1 MVSNFQQDFI
11 SDEIFLYESIIHVPY
26 FLCYVPLFH
35 VQPGFDW
42 GQVDTNAL
50 AKCLLTLCRELKDTL
65 CLEPRLVKLKSPVY
79 ILGKKFV
86 IYIIK
91 YNVHGFFVLFY
102 NYTCKQKNRNYC
114 CVTYCKNTCT
124 CIWTGFYK
132 DRFIVS
138 EFKLNLHG
146 NDQRHE
152 HIAIIITIFL
162 QSALKR
168 KQLCTINLYICT
180 PTVCP
185 TSRITCTGTC
195 ICFGHELI
203 LNLIILFFMVHVQ
216 YVKHVQ

>member
-102 NYTCKQKNRNYC
+102 NYTSK
-114 CVTYCKNTCT
+114 
-124 CIWTGFYK
+124 
-132 DRFIVS
+132 
-138 EFKLNLHG
+138 
-146 NDQRHE
+146 
-152 HIAIIITIFL
+152 
-162 QSALKR
+162 
-168 KQLCTINLYICT
+168 
-180 PTVCP
+180 
-185 TSRITCTGTC
+185 
-195 ICFGHELI
+195 
-203 LNLIILFFMVHVQ
+203 
-216 YVKHVQ
+216 